1 MNLDSADV
9 ASNDSYLIK
18 VVKQPPEYVLSEE
31 WFEVALVIERS
42 ATESEKSASM
52 SVDVNVASYL
62 TVYPGGNESSGDI
75 FCNEAS
81 LVTNPEI
88 ICLNLGKSREKSK
101 TTSVKC
107 KIKSRIFEDKITQY
121 TIFFSPTSAKPP
133 SIANN
138 ISFASLT
145 PIQIVSAKIV
155 TDDKNWLD
163 VWFKDEGGR
172 DKSMEAKVSLID
184 ASANIVKNRRIP
196 LTITLLYD
204 NELSTKVMKQETLRI
219 LSSPRHFIDPQTG
232 ECSVQFRIEDVSK
245 NHQGQ
250 NFKLEITPDVSKV
263 FDIARTCTPPVS
275 IRSKRNKRLRSA
287 TSRNEND
294 NYTPPHPNHR
304 AAGGGSTT
312 PSTGAVGAI
321 PTLHGSAFEKTIGL
335 TGVPDIQRL
344 RQAMKGV
351 IDWTEEIINGLYPL
365 KWQLIGYAQFP
376 DGSVDYNRPYHNMSN
391 PNEYVTRMLSRYSEQ
406 TRYHLQIL
414 TNAVENTKD
423 PRQQG
428 FPPMMLTQPDQT
440 SQMSY
445 GGQGSAAGMMSRG
458 KPSMMGNIM
467 NPYGMSQVSSES
479 FMSPPNHH
487 MQQQNPMSQYS
498 TPMMGQRPMTSHQGQ
513 QQQPPNERSFHHNQ
527 HMSPLES
534 DSQNRSVSHLH
545 DTGMHIINRPHDQDL
560 ERMQDDKVEEEIEAE
575 RRQKKVEH
583 ILAKQFK
590 SIRTGEQL
598 GFPAFNSE
606 KVIIG
611 FYRESTMKV
620 GVGRF
625 VPLSK
630 HKDEFGPRQMA
641 QATLFLED
649 AIENNNS
656 AVHSLRDWG
665 SLQSMIDHTLVY
677 AWSKDLSPGTD
688 SSPKDKA
695 ILEIDTTDDSPGSFT
710 SELTEKKYHNS

>member
-1 MNLDSADV
+1 MSDPADL
-9 ASNDSYLIK
+9 ASNESYVIK
-18 VVKQPPEYVLSEE
+18 VVKQPPEYVHSEE

-42 ATESEKSASM
+42 ASESEKSTSTA
-52 SVDVNVASYL
+52 VDVNVASYL
-62 TVYPGGNESSGDI
+62 TVYPGGNDSSGNI
-75 FCNEAS
+75 FCNGAS
-81 LVTNPEI
+81 LVTNPEM
-88 ICLNLGKSREKSK
+88 ICLSLGKSREKSK
-101 TTSVKC
+101 TTNVKC

-121 TIFFSPTSAKPP
+121 SIFFSPTSTKPT

-155 TDDKNWLD
+155 TDDKNWQD

-172 DKSMEAKVSLID
+172 DKSMEAKVSLVD
-184 ASANIVKNRRIP
+184 ASGNIVKDRRIP
-196 LTITLLYD
+196 LTVTLLYD

-232 ECSVQFRIEDVSK
+232 ECTVQFRIEDVSK

-250 NFKLEITPDVSKV
+250 NFKLEITPDVTKV

-287 TSRNEND
+287 TSRNDND
-294 NYTPPHPNHR
+294 NYTPPHPNR
-304 AAGGGSTT
+304 RSGGGATT
-312 PSTGAVGAI
+312 PSIGGVGNI
-321 PTLHGSAFEKTIGL
+321 PTFHGSAFEKTMGL

-376 DGSVDYNRPYHNMSN
+376 DGSVDYNRPYHSMSN
-391 PNEYVTRMLSRYSEQ
+391 PNEYITRMLSRYSEQ
-406 TRYHLQIL
+406 TRYHLQML
-414 TNAVENTKD
+414 KHAVENTKET
-423 PRQQG
+423 RQQG
-428 FPPMMLTQPDQT
+428 FQSIMMNQGDQT
-440 SQMSY
+440 SQMAY
-445 GGQGSAAGMMSRG
+445 GSQGSSTAMMNRG
-458 KPSMMGNIM
+458 KPSMMGSMIHH
-467 NPYGMSQVSSES
+467 YGMPQVSSDT
-479 FMSPPNHH
+479 FMSPNNHNSH
-487 MQQQNPMSQYS
+487 VQQHNSMSQFS
-498 TPMMGQRPMTSHQGQ
+498 SPVMGRHSITSHQVPQ
-513 QQQPPNERSFHHNQ
+513 HPPNDRSFHHNQ
-527 HMSPLES
+527 HLSPLDS
-534 DSQNRSVSHLH
+534 DTQNRGVSHHH
-545 DTGMHIINRPHDQDL
+545 DTSMHMMNRPHDEDL

-575 RRQKKVEH
+575 RRQKKVEY

-677 AWSKDLSPGTD
+677 AWSKDLSPGND
-688 SSPKDKA
+688 GSPKDKV
-695 ILEIDTTDDSPGSFT
+695 ILEIDTNDDSPGSFN